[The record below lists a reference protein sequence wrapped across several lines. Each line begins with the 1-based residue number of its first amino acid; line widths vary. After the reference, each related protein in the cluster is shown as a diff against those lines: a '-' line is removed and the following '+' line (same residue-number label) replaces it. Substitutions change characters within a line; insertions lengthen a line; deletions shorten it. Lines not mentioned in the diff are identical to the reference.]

1 MNEHLD
7 VTNDLVFQRIFG
19 KVGNE
24 QITKNFLEKLLG
36 TKIESLSLDTN
47 KRLIGEFVD
56 DKIGRLDVKAKLNNG
71 TRVIIEMQVSK
82 YKYMPERL
90 LYYWSEAYS
99 KDLKRGKSYDDLH
112 KTIAVLI
119 STQGLEQLQGIEDYH
134 TTWHLREDRHLDTKL
149 TSFLEIHIIELNKFK
164 EGKENPDNDWIK
176 FILGGSMS
184 KKEEFEREV
193 QEAIEELE
201 ILEQDPEMQELYR
214 LKEKALRDKIS
225 FMKEAERIAT
235 ETGYKNG
242 MEAGMEAGMKA
253 RNGGTEKKSGMEVR
267 N

>member
-1 MNEHLD
+1 MNKHFD

-36 TKIESLSLDTN
+36 IEIENLTLDTN
-47 KRLIGEFVD
+47 KRLIGQFVD

-71 TRVIIEMQVSK
+71 TKVLIEMQVSK

-99 KDLKRGKSYDDLH
+99 QDLQRGSSYSNLR

-119 STQGLEQLQGIEDYH
+119 STQGLEQLKEIDNYH
-134 TTWHLREDRHLDTKL
+134 TTWHLREDKHFDTEL

-176 FILGGSMS
+176 FILGGSMG
-184 KKEEFEREV
+184 KKEDFEKEV
-193 QEAIEELE
+193 QEAIKELEELE
-201 ILEQDPEMQELYR
+201 QNPEMRELFR
-214 LKEKALRDKIS
+214 LKQKALRDKVS
-225 FMKEAERIAT
+225 FMEEDLRIAK
-235 ETGYKNG
+235 EEGFKLG
-242 MEAGMEAGMKA
+242 VQE
-253 RNGGTEKKSGMEVR
+253 RN
-267 N
+267 